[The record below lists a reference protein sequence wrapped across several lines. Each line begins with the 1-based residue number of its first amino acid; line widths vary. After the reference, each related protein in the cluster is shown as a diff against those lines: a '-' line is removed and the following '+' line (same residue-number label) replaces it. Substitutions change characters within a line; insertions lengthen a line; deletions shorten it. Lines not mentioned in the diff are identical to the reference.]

1 MRKTF
6 KQASLRRLPAFSVL
20 FALLVLLFFGLQL
33 TAPMELQVWSGG
45 QLRYC
50 APYDQDQVEVVFRH
64 SVNHGVIR
72 EIYRLDPELRQ
83 LALDLGHF
91 ESYGAGMLDTLPEEV
106 KMHEEGDFLVLE
118 FPLVFQKSI
127 TYRAGP
133 IAGHRLIYGESQL
146 RLSEIMPMEAFE
158 IRLGPAS
165 VGRRLFGR
173 EIYKKGW
180 EAL

>member
-1 MRKTF
+1 MKTF

-20 FALLVLLFFGLQL
+20 IVMTGFLLLGLKM
-33 TAPMELQVWSGG
+33 TAPPELQIWSGE

-50 APYDQDQVEVVFRH
+50 APYEQNAVEVTFRH

-72 EIYRLDPELRQ
+72 EIYHLDPESHQ
-83 LALDLGHF
+83 LALDLGYF

-106 KMHEEGDFLVLE
+106 KMHEDGNFLVLE
-118 FPLVFQKSI
+118 FPLEFQESI

-133 IAGHRLIYGESQL
+133 TAGHRLIYGESQL
-146 RLSEIMPMEAFE
+146 RLSEIMPMKAFE
-158 IRLGPAS
+158 IRLGTAS
-165 VGRRLFGR
+165 FGRRFFGKK
-173 EIYKKGW
+173 IYKKGW